1 MTYLYKILKLKNII
15 GEYLRY
21 NINKLRYI
29 FFVLIVIKYNM
40 YEYIVEMII
49 MEIKKKNKKYNNII
63 ETTQD
68 KFKNIFNIKNKKN
81 TYTRRQVFIITIFSA
96 IIGFFLCFGIISL
109 VVRKNYFTVMRDL
122 DKVID
127 TYYTIVDNYFGD
139 LNKDNLVDGAINGII
154 SSVGD
159 EFTSYTDVDSVDEF
173 NEMINGSYEGIGCT
187 VATYPD
193 DKIVVIDIFE
203 NSPSDKAGLK
213 VGDIIIKIDNNSL
226 ENKNSIELSNY
237 IKNNDNDKIVL
248 TVIRDNNQVDITIN
262 LDKIEIPYVTGQII
276 EDNDKKIGYIKIT
289 LFASNSY
296 KQFKTKLEKLEKEKI
311 DGLIIDVRD
320 NSGGYLTSVV
330 DISNLFLEKG
340 KIIYQLQEIN
350 STRKKKDNTK
360 EKRNYDIAVLINGSS
375 ASASEILA
383 SAIKESY
390 GGYVVGTKSYG
401 KGSVQ
406 EMKKLLD
413 GSMIKYT
420 SQKWLTPLGNSIDQI
435 GLEPTNYVELNSEYF
450 ESPSMDKDNQINEA
464 LNLLKK

>member
-1 MTYLYKILKLKNII
+1 MD
-15 GEYLRY
+15 
-21 NINKLRYI
+21 
-29 FFVLIVIKYNM
+29 
-40 YEYIVEMII
+40 
-49 MEIKKKNKKYNNII
+49 IKKKNKKYNNII
-63 ETTQD
+63 EVIEH

-81 TYTRRQVFIITIFSA
+81 TYNGRQIFIIMLFSS
-96 IIGFFLCFGIISL
+96 IVGFFLCFGIINL
-109 VVRKNYFTVMRDL
+109 VVGKSYFKVMRDL

-139 LNKDNLVDGAINGII
+139 LNKSDLVDGAINGMI

-159 EFTSYTDVDSVDEF
+159 EFTSYTNVDSADEF

-187 VATYPD
+187 VSTYSD
-193 DKIVVIDIFE
+193 GKIVVIDIFK

-213 VGDIIIKIDNNSL
+213 VGDIIIKIDGNSL

-237 IKNNDNDKIVL
+237 VKNNDNDKIVL

-276 EDNDKKIGYIKIT
+276 EDNDKKIGYIKIN

-296 KQFKTKLEKLEKEKI
+296 KQFKTKLEELEKEKI
-311 DGLIIDVRD
+311 AGLIIDVRD

-340 KIIYQLQEIN
+340 KIIYQLQDTN
-350 STRKKKDNTK
+350 STHKKKDNTK
-360 EKRNYDIAVLINGSS
+360 EKRNYGIAVLINGSS

-401 KGSVQ
+401 KGTVQ

-420 SQKWLTPLGNSIDQI
+420 TQKWLTPLGNSIEQI

-450 ESPSMDKDNQINEA
+450 ENPSIDKDNQINEA
-464 LNLLKK
+464 FNLLKK